1 MDQGNTGMQDF
12 LVLIHHQATGP
23 QGDGPAAGTLDWAA
37 TPAAW
42 PAFLDR
48 LSEGQNLAGG
58 SSLGEGQAFD
68 RYGHATPANS
78 FSGYLRLK
86 AISLEAAIALCQ
98 TLPDFLAGATI
109 EVLPLVED
117 A

>member
-12 LVLIHHQATGP
+12 LVLIHHQTTRPRADGHATGEI
-23 QGDGPAAGTLDWAA
+23 DWAA

-48 LSEGQNLAGG
+48 LGEGQHLAGG
-58 SSLGEGQAFD
+58 SSLGEGQAVA
-68 RYGHATPANS
+68 RQGHPTPANS

-86 AISLEAAIALCQ
+86 AISLDAAITLCQ